1 MISDETYAVDV
12 RSSGTLSIASS
23 SRHNHKSNGF
33 YLVLVDILDIIL
45 VLDQHLERWCL
56 DRLVGV
62 GSSCIPYFGFLCI
75 CILHYLISI
84 SNIEL

>member
-12 RSSGTLSIASS
+12 RSSGTLSITSS

-56 DRLVGV
+56 DRLGWGGLQLHTLFWLPVYMYLTL
-62 GSSCIPYFGFLCI
+62 PYL
-75 CILHYLISI
+75 Y
-84 SNIEL
+84 